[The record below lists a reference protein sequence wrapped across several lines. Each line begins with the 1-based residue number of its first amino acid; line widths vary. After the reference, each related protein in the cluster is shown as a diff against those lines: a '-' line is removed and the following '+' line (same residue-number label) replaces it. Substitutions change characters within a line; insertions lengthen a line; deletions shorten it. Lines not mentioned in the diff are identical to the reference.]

1 MNPQAY
7 SQEHK
12 TIPKISNGD
21 TSNTNNRFSSVKNSL
36 QSCMGFVDGLCCAS
50 LTQVSAEDREERSR
64 AHLRDFM
71 TSYDLSYLN
80 SNIGETNS
88 TTSSSSNNNAEK
100 ETSMNSPASESK
112 MTTFPSVVQKSTT
125 HQESSARMH
134 TILPNSMLPREYGS
148 PSTPDINTRSDYL
161 SESSSCCH
169 SFPQFRGFDDCHDSH
184 AQPRTLPS
192 ADTYTTVSMSHSYSA
207 MMWDDDDEEEEDIS
221 SDYILSP
228 VDSVFRKDEDM
239 EEASVERDGPP
250 SCSPSSSPFPT
261 SSNIATKTHEAY
273 QYLLRMKPQNYLHG
287 SGSSSEDLSGGE
299 LDENYSNSRNLGSDV
314 TQCGPLFLQ

>member
-12 TIPKISNGD
+12 TIPKNSNGD

-88 TTSSSSNNNAEK
+88 TTSSSSNNSAEK
-100 ETSMNSPASESK
+100 ETSVNSPASESK
-112 MTTFPSVVQKSTT
+112 MTSFASVQKSTT

-134 TILPNSMLPREYGS
+134 TILPSSMLPREYGS
-148 PSTPDINTRSDYL
+148 PSTPDISTRSDL

-169 SFPQFRGFDDCHDSH
+169 SFPQFRGLDDCHDFH

-207 MMWDDDDEEEEDIS
+207 MMWDDDDDEEEDIS

-228 VDSVFRKDEDM
+228 VDSVFRKDEHM
-239 EEASVERDGPP
+239 EEASMERDGPP
-250 SCSPSSSPFPT
+250 SCSPSSSPFPM
-261 SSNIATKTHEAY
+261 SSDIATKTHEAY

-299 LDENYSNSRNLGSDV
+299 LDENYSNSRNFG
-314 TQCGPLFLQ
+314 Q